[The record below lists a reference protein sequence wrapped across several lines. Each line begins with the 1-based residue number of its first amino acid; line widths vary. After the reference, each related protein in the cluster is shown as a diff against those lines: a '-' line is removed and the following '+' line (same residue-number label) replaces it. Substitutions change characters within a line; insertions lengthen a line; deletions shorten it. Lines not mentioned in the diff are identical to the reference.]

1 MAGCRV
7 VRRGPCPRRT
17 GPRGD
22 PGTCR
27 LPNRPCRLLPSSGAS
42 ARRCNP
48 RKACARARFEVL
60 SGSRRAIRQERI
72 SDPSRLFPDSG
83 TGAPTHHL
91 RWRLRPLE
99 WPLSGQR
106 YRFRIPYERADFH
119 AARCGVDPV
128 SQPENLGS
136 CSDCSS
142 GLCRTFCIRPPP
154 DLDCT
159 EYQRL

>member
-22 PGTCR
+22 PGTRR

-128 SQPENLGS
+128 LNLRIRDGAPTAPLFMS
-136 CSDCSS
+136 NV
-142 GLCRTFCIRPPP
+142 CIRPSP

-159 EYQRL
+159 EYQCL